1 LTGLHAT
8 LAASRFV
15 YDAAV
20 MFIFGSNS
28 FVCLAAPRM
37 LESTIMRRLETPMLA
52 AASLAAA
59 AMLVWLPL
67 QAAMIGG
74 GWEHVL
80 DTSIMFVLLDHT
92 TVGHVWDA
100 RALLAMLLIIAAA
113 ALRPSPPLLILLSA
127 AAIATLAF
135 AGHAMMD
142 DGMRAVAHVVNHAVH
157 VLAAAAWAGSLVP
170 VLLCLSELRDPAEHD
185 KAVLALRR
193 FSIMGHIAV
202 ALTVGTG
209 AIDMVL
215 VLGGLPVH
223 WASPYQ
229 ILLAIKIVLVA
240 VMVVLALLNRYVL
253 LPGIDSGKDA
263 AIQAMQRQTIAELV
277 SAACVIAL
285 VAVFG
290 MLDPMP

>member
-1 LTGLHAT
+1 LIALHAA

-15 YDAAV
+15 YDVAV
-20 MFIFGSNS
+20 MFIFGSNC
-28 FVCLAAPRM
+28 FVSLAAPRT
-37 LESTIMRRLETPMLA
+37 LESTLMRRLDTPILV

-59 AMLVWLPL
+59 AMATWLPL
-67 QAAMIGG
+67 RAAMIGG
-74 GWEHVL
+74 GWEHTF

-127 AAIATLAF
+127 GAVASLALS
-135 AGHAMMD
+135 GHAMMD
-142 DGMRAVAHVVNHAVH
+142 EGARAVAHVTNHALH
-157 VLAAAAWAGSLVP
+157 VLAAAAWVGSLAP
-170 VLLCLSELRDPAEHD
+170 VLLCLSVLRDPAQHD
-185 KAVLALRR
+185 AAALALRR

-202 ALTVGTG
+202 ALVIATG
-209 AIDMVL
+209 AIEMVL

-229 ILLAIKIVLVA
+229 FLLAIKIALVGA
-240 VMVVLALLNRYVL
+240 MIALALINGYALM
-253 LPGIDSGKDA
+253 PGVESGKDA
-263 AIQAMQRQTIAELV
+263 AIKSMRRQTVAELAL
-277 SAACVIAL
+277 AACVIAL

-290 MLDPMP
+290 MLDPTP

>member
-1 LTGLHAT
+1 MIGLHAT

-28 FVCLAAPRM
+28 FVCLAAPRT
-37 LESTIMRRLETPMLA
+37 LESTIMRRLETPMLT

-59 AMLVWLPL
+59 AMLIWLPL

-74 GWEHVL
+74 GWEHVF

-127 AAIATLAF
+127 GAIISLAL

-142 DGMRAVAHVVNHAVH
+142 EGMRAVVHVVNHAVH
-157 VLAAAAWAGSLVP
+157 VLAAAAWVGSLVP
-170 VLLCLSELRDPAEHD
+170 VLICLAALRNPAQHD
-185 KAVLALRR
+185 KAALALRR

-202 ALTVGTG
+202 ALVVGTG

-229 ILLAIKIVLVA
+229 VLLTIKIALVA
-240 VMVVLALLNRYVL
+240 VMIVLALVNGYVSM
-253 LPGIDSGKDA
+253 PGIESGKDA
-263 AIQAMQRQTIAELV
+263 TIESMQRQTIAELALAV
-277 SAACVIAL
+277 CVIAL

-290 MLDPMP
+290 LLDPMP